1 MYLID
6 KYLSK
11 SPNMFSSLPSRARL
25 VSTAALAVLAL
36 PQLAAADIVT
46 GSVTPASA
54 KVTIVNA
61 GGEKVAEVKGG
72 AYQLQ
77 LPPGK
82 YKAQCQAPKQK
93 QQDLLVLSEPVTVN
107 ISCE

>member
-1 MYLID
+1 MIV
-6 KYLSK
+6 KYFSK
-11 SPNMFSSLPSRARL
+11 SPKTLSSLPGRACL
-25 VSTAALAVLAL
+25 ASAATLAVLAV

-46 GSVTPASA
+46 GTVTPASA

-61 GGEKVAEVKGG
+61 GGEKVADVKGG

>member
-1 MYLID
+1 M
-6 KYLSK
+6 
-11 SPNMFSSLPSRARL
+11 PSMSYRIKPVGFA
-25 VSTAALAVLAL
+25 AVLLISSSVAS
-36 PQLAAADIVT
+36 LAHADVVT
-46 GSVTPASA
+46 GTLTPAGA
-54 KVTIVNA
+54 KATVVDASGKT
-61 GGEKVAEVKGG
+61 VAEIKSG

-107 ISCE
+107 IDCS

>member
-1 MYLID
+1 MICND
-6 KYLSK
+6 
-11 SPNMFSSLPSRARL
+11 FSRTLHAVSSFTRARRMP
-25 VSTAALAVLAL
+25 AGLAVLAL
-36 PQLAAADIVT
+36 LAVPPLAAADVVS
-46 GSVTPASA
+46 GSISPAAA

-61 GGEKVAEVKGG
+61 AGQQVAELKGG

-82 YKAQCQAPKQK
+82 YKAQCEAPKQK
-93 QQDLLVLSEPVTVN
+93 QQDVLVLTEPVTVN